1 MAAKIEKIT
10 NEGQVT
16 IPTEIREK
24 YGLKPGTEVL
34 FITIDDV
41 IIIRPVS
48 KKIANEDA
56 SSFISFREALLKVI
70 KEDAD
75 LLKKLAE

>member
-1 MAAKIEKIT
+1 MVSLSAKIEKIT
-10 NEGQVT
+10 NEWQVT

-41 IIIRPVS
+41 IIIRPIS
-48 KKIANEDA
+48 KTMT
-56 SSFISFREALLKVI
+56 
-70 KEDAD
+70 
-75 LLKKLAE
+75 AE